1 MTLYEPQG
9 YTPEELKRHGKM
21 IADRLALTPEQVKC
35 LVPEL
40 RNALAPA
47 VMGMGTDGPRT
58 EEDVLDIRRAFARI
72 VALANALAV
81 RCSSGER

>member
-1 MTLYEPQG
+1 MTTLYEPQG
-9 YTPEELKRHGKM
+9 YTPEELKRHGEM

-47 VMGMGTDGPRT
+47 VMGMGSGGSGPRT
-58 EEDVLDIRRAFARI
+58 AEDVLDVQHAFARI
-72 VALANALAV
+72 VALANALAARV
-81 RCSSGER
+81 R

>member
-9 YTPEELKRHGKM
+9 YTPEDLKRHGEM
-21 IADRLALTPEQVKC
+21 IADRLGLTSEQVRC

-47 VMGMGTDGPRT
+47 VMGMGTQGPRT
-58 EEDVLDIRRAFARI
+58 DEDVLDIQRSFDRLR
-72 VALANALAV
+72 ALANALAGKMN
-81 RCSSGER
+81 R

>member
-1 MTLYEPQG
+1 MTLYEPQS
-9 YTPEELKRHGKM
+9 YEPEELKRHGEM

-47 VMGMGTDGPRT
+47 VIGLKGRGLQTD
-58 EEDVLDIRRAFARI
+58 EDLADIRHAIQRI
-72 VALANALAV
+72 VALARALA
-81 RCSSGER
+81 ERSP